1 MSQALVVQERRRKK
15 DQADFSKRK
24 SMKLHEAM
32 ILLMK
37 SYLKQEVENYLV
49 ASEQKRQLITGLT

>member
-15 DQADFSKRK
+15 DLADFSKRK

-49 ASEQKRQLITGLT
+49 ASEQKR